1 MRIMLIA
8 SALALSACAGGAPFE
23 SSADEL
29 ARLSDECR
37 ARGGILVPSGRP
49 LEGRPAIDNVCQ
61 IRGGA
66 TRLDPGGAR

>member
-1 MRIMLIA
+1 MRTLLIA
-8 SALALSACAGGAPFE
+8 AALALSACAGGAPPE

-29 ARLSDECR
+29 ARLSADCR

-49 LEGRPAIDNVCQ
+49 LEGRPAVDNFCQ

-66 TRLDPGGAR
+66 TRISPDEAR